1 MPTKQELMLWL
12 KTYKKENCVPISK
25 MNKNELYEEAKKHG
39 YLQQKYGIKKKTKN
53 KTTLVSASPNGVRQA
68 TVTSIRDAFPE
79 NKTEPKTAPKT
90 PAPKTQMMRKEIYKK
105 IKELEKVDMLK
116 ISNVES
122 KKIAN
127 ERKKLFDMLKEN

>member
-39 YLQQKYGIKKKTKN
+39 YLQQKYGIKKKT
-53 KTTLVSASPNGVRQA
+53 
-68 TVTSIRDAFPE
+68 E
-79 NKTEPKTAPKT
+79 NKTPFTSKQDAKKTKPT
-90 PAPKTQMMRKEIYKK
+90 MTRKDIFQK

-116 ISNVES
+116 IGKTEARM
-122 KKIAN
+122 IAD
-127 ERKKLFDMLKEN
+127 EKKKLFDMLKNI